1 MDENLQALVPIEI
14 AKPTS
19 SISTPAG
26 FEFGA
31 VPPELS
37 LGKLPVLPPAPPP
50 PPLGP
55 LAAFVGEWV
64 GTGFNTIFRPDSTAS
79 PTPMPGPITT
89 TDAAD
94 NVLELNIT
102 TESLTFSQTLGTV
115 PNRGFGSQKDISL
128 NGVPYLQAINDV
140 TALDPNDPN
149 SKPIGIHVEPGLW
162 MAVPSSTAPLEP
174 PTIVRMGSIPHGTTI
189 QAQGTSSVNNGPPV
203 IPSVDI
209 TPFFRGQ
216 PANKVPFQNQNAS
229 NNGTRRIPQN
239 LTVAPFNKLTLA
251 QWQARIT
258 DPNSVLRDAIAGQN
272 IKATTTITVTTAS
285 KSTAPATT
293 PAFGGGAD
301 NIAYLAGDAAGNNAN
316 ANAIQLSATFWIEE
330 VEHTIILP
338 IVPPDKLHLPVV
350 LRPINAVSAV
360 TPAATIDP
368 ETPVA
373 TEAPVN
379 AAHLLTPLHPV
390 TPVHPITAAAPV
402 TPVSAVL
409 TGITFT
415 VPPPPKP
422 TTQTRIIRITTTQ
435 IQYSQTVLLN
445 FGPLS
450 WPHVSVATLTP
461 KQALTLPASIWE

>member
-1 MDENLQALVPIEI
+1 MDEVLQAVAPVEI
-14 AKPTS
+14 AKSTS

-37 LGKLPVLPPAPPP
+37 LGKLPVLPPAPPS

-64 GTGFNTIFRPDSTAS
+64 GSGFNTIFRPDSTAS

-89 TDAAD
+89 TDPAD

-115 PNRGFGSQKDISL
+115 PNRGFGAQKDISL
-128 NGVPYLQAINDV
+128 NGVPYLQAISDV
-140 TALDPNDPN
+140 TALDPNNPN

-162 MAVPSSTAPLEP
+162 MAVPSSTAPSEP
-174 PTIVRMGSIPHGTTI
+174 ATIVRMGSIPHGTTI
-189 QAQGTSSVNNGPPV
+189 QAQGTSSVTNGPPV
-203 IPSVDI
+203 IPAVDI

-216 PANKVPFQNQNAS
+216 PANKIAFQNQNAS
-229 NNGTRRIPQN
+229 NSGTRRIPQN
-239 LTVAPFNKLTLA
+239 LAVAPFNKLTLA
-251 QWQARIT
+251 QWQARIS

-272 IKATTTITVTTAS
+272 IKATTTINITTA
-285 KSTAPATT
+285 AAAATT
-293 PAFGGGAD
+293 PAFGGGTD

-338 IVPPDKLHLPVV
+338 IIPPDKLHTPVL
-350 LRPINAVSAV
+350 LRPINAIGAS
-360 TPAATIDP
+360 P
-368 ETPVA
+368 EA
-373 TEAPVN
+373 IGI
-379 AAHLLTPLHPV
+379 
-390 TPVHPITAAAPV
+390 PITPELPV
-402 TPVSAVL
+402 RPISPVL
-409 TGITFT
+409 TGVTFT
-415 VPPPPKP
+415 VPPPTKP
-422 TTQTRIIRITTTQ
+422 TTQTRTITVTTTQ

-461 KQALTLPASIWE
+461 KEPLNLPASIWN